1 MQHGSTNPP
10 IVNAASRPGMHDE
23 AFRAQ
28 GSEQVGSLI
37 TSTWSKM
44 IPPEFGHGRMLEM
57 NLHEKL
63 VDDVSH
69 LRILQPSLQYRPFGA
84 LDIHLHD
91 HSVGR
96 GEVQRL
102 FSLMNLVMFTAF
114 VASSSASDTNWL

>member
-1 MQHGSTNPP
+1 
-10 IVNAASRPGMHDE
+10 MHDE

>member
-1 MQHGSTNPP
+1 
-10 IVNAASRPGMHDE
+10 
-23 AFRAQ
+23 
-28 GSEQVGSLI
+28 
-37 TSTWSKM
+37 
-44 IPPEFGHGRMLEM
+44 
-57 NLHEKL
+57 
-63 VDDVSH
+63 
-69 LRILQPSLQYRPFGA
+69 LQYRPFGA